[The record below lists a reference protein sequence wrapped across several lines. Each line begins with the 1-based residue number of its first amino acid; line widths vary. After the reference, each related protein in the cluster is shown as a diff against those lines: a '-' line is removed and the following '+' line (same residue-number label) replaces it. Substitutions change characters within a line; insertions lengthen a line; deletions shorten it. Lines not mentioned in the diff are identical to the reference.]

1 MEYNVYCDE
10 SCHLQNDGNDVMTIG
25 SVWAPKDKRR
35 MICEEIKRIKRQNG
49 LPVPYELKWSKVSSA
64 KRGEYIDLINLFF
77 DDSNCHFRGVVVN
90 GKSKL
95 DFSRFSGDYND
106 WYYKIYYSMLK
117 EIPTAGAQLNVY
129 MDIKQENSAS
139 NMGLLKKYLTFHLG
153 EKSINNFQVIRSDEV
168 EIMQMTD
175 VLIGAISY
183 VNRGLNTSKTKIEL
197 IDLICER
204 SGSSL
209 CFNTRRDE
217 KKFSLLSWRPR

>member
-25 SVWAPKDKRR
+25 SVWVPKEKRR
-35 MICEEIKRIKRQNG
+35 MICEDIKRIKRQNG
-49 LPVPYELKWSKVSSA
+49 LPITYELKWSKVSSA
-64 KRGEYIDLINLFF
+64 KRGAYIDLINKFF

-90 GKSKL
+90 EKSNL

-106 WYYKIYYSMLK
+106 WYYKIYYLMLK
-117 EIPTAGAQLNVY
+117 EIPEEYDQMNVY

-139 NMGLLKKYLTFHLG
+139 YMALLRQYLIFHLG
-153 EKSINNFQVIRSDEV
+153 QRSINNFQVIRSDEV

-175 VLIGAISY
+175 VLIGAVSY
-183 VNRGLNTSKTKIEL
+183 VNRNLNSSKTKIEL
-197 IDLICER
+197 VNLIRER
-204 SGSSL
+204 SGSL
-209 CFNTRRDE
+209 LNFTTRRNE